1 MINAEERRTLWIPVF
16 LPSFLATFFPCLIL
30 PSVTFIFLPGQKI
43 RRVVETK
50 AWLMG
55 YLMKRRF
62 DRE

>member
-16 LPSFLATFFPCLIL
+16 YPLSSPLFSPCLIL
-30 PSVTFIFLPGQKI
+30 PSVAFIFLPGQKI
-43 RRVVETK
+43 RRVVETQ